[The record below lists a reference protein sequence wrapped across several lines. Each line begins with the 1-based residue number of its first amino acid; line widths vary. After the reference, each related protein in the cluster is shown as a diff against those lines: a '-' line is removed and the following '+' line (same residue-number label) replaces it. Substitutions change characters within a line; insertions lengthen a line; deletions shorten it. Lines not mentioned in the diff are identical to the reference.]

1 MAGEHL
7 RDEDVAAGITGTE
20 VIGGLVDMAAFP
32 VRSSRTIAALAAA
45 LAAAQGK
52 IVGAEKDRENPHLKS
67 KYATLA
73 AVWDACRTPL
83 SENGLAVL
91 QPATTDGNRV
101 TVTTILTH
109 KSGEWIAETLA
120 LTAAQTTP
128 QAVGT
133 AITYARRY
141 SLSAMVGIAPDDD
154 DDGNLASGTENGTHP
169 QAQQNRQQFEQRKPP
184 AAAPRKSEAPAP
196 APPATA
202 PSGAPVHVGVLVEV
216 KDMPSGAF
224 ALKLNTGYRCAT
236 RDKAMADG
244 ARTLMAAGTIVDLT
258 CKPPKDP
265 QYAPTLEEITPV
277 PAEAHA

>member
-1 MAGEHL
+1 MAVEHL
-7 RDEDVAAGITGTE
+7 RDEDIAAGIVAAAAAE
-20 VIGGLVDMAAFP
+20 VIDMGAFP

-73 AVWDACRTPL
+73 AVWEACRAPL

-91 QPATTDGNRV
+91 QPATTEGNRV

-154 DDGNLASGTENGTHP
+154 DDGNLASGSENGAHP
-169 QAQQNRQQFEQRKPP
+169 QAPREQRKPP
-184 AAAPRKSEAPAP
+184 TATPRKSETQATALPE
-196 APPATA
+196 TA
-202 PSGAPVHVGVLVEV
+202 PSGAPAHVGVLVDV
-216 KDMPSGAF
+216 KEMPSGAF
-224 ALKLNTGYRCAT
+224 ALKLNTGFRCAT

-244 ARTLMAAGTIVDLT
+244 ARKLMADGTIVDLT
-258 CKPPKDP
+258 CKPPRDP

-277 PAEAHA
+277 PLVTA